1 MVYLD
6 HLIVLR
12 ADGIDRNIQF
22 LYCFL
27 PLEHLDHVFETK
39 WEHGCVL
46 LSFCVILAG
55 GDVAVYR
62 APLKEPSL
70 VYVYIKKIYKS

>member
-1 MVYLD
+1 VLYLD
-6 HLIVLR
+6 HLIILQ
-12 ADGIDRNIQF
+12 ADGIDRTIQF

-27 PLEHLDHVFETK
+27 LLENLDHVFETK

-46 LSFCVILAG
+46 PSFFDILAG

-62 APLKEPSL
+62 APSKEH
-70 VYVYIKKIYKS
+70 VYINKIYKS